1 MLAAGT
7 PIMLLLVHSRRVS
20 RSVVG
25 RAMQE
30 VEAEEECEEDS
41 EYAESVA
48 DAETALRRSGCKC
61 KEAVAD
67 TLIAEL
73 AKTSKITLVQ
83 ALYLL
88 GRYVDAA

>member
-1 MLAAGT
+1 MLS
-7 PIMLLLVHSRRVS
+7 LVYLRRVL

-25 RAMQE
+25 RAIQE
-30 VEAEEECEEDS
+30 VKAEGQYKEDS
-41 EYAESVA
+41 KYAKSVA
-48 DAETALRRSGCKC
+48 DAKTTLRRSGCKY

-88 GRYVDAA
+88 GQYVDAA